1 MSEKQKKGGYAMKS
15 KKLLALI
22 IVFLII
28 AGVAGFSVY
37 EITVGSKAGKISA
50 SDAEKLI
57 NSYMD
62 SSAVTKPMKLIA
74 EKNNIKVENLEYGN
88 EKDIKVKC
96 TVTSPDVYS
105 VVSPG
110 YDSYLSSDPKKKN
123 STMFKSALDFK
134 MEFEDVLTSCIETA
148 PEKEESC
155 VITMYDIQNNFKVY
169 ADKRV
174 INAVFGGTENIIDD
188 IEKKNTYYTEGGE
201 KVKIQTENV
210 KKGFIQ
216 CLTPR
221 VDTEKPDSSTKIV
234 KIWNDIKKQY
244 YNNFI
249 VHNRWKTIF
258 RGLWITL
265 KLTLLA
271 LLIGIIIGFL
281 VAFVRCTYIKNAK
294 HGILISIVNGISQVY
309 LTVIRGTPVVVQ
321 IMIIYFVIFM
331 PLGVNKFVAAVI
343 CFGLNSGAYVA
354 EIVRGGIMS
363 VDEGQ
368 TEAGRSLGFGYMATM
383 WHIVFPQAFKAV
395 LPALANEFIVL
406 LKETSIAFYI
416 GLGDLMYAV
425 NAIRAATYSPFMPLI
440 AAALI
445 YLAMVLILSKLVGIL
460 ERRMRNSDR

>member
-1 MSEKQKKGGYAMKS
+1 MKTKKIW
-15 KKLLALI
+15 ALI
-22 IVFLII
+22 IVFIII
-28 AGVAGFSVY
+28 AGAVGFSIY
-37 EITVGSKAGKISA
+37 EINVGSKASEISVE
-50 SDAEKLI
+50 DAEKLV
-57 NSYMD
+57 NEYMD
-62 SSAVTKPMKLIA
+62 SAAITKPMKFIA
-74 EKNNIKVENLEYGN
+74 ENNNIKVEKLEYGN
-88 EKDIKVKC
+88 EKDIKLTC
-96 TVTSPDVYS
+96 TVTAPDVYS
-105 VVSPG
+105 VISPG
-110 YDSYLSSDPKKKN
+110 YDAYLSSDPKKKN

-134 MEFEDVLTSCIETA
+134 MEFEETLSSCIETA
-148 PEKEESC
+148 PEKTEKC
-155 VITMYDIQNNFKVY
+155 TLMLYDVHNKFVVY
-169 ADKRV
+169 ADDKA
-174 INAVFGGTENIIDD
+174 INSVFGGINDIKKD
-188 IEKKNTYYTEGGE
+188 IEEKNSYYAEDGTQVEI
-201 KVKIQTENV
+201 KTQNV

-216 CLTPR
+216 CITPR
-221 VDTEKPDSSTKIV
+221 LEENKPDTSTKIV

-244 YNNFI
+244 HTNF
-249 VHNRWKTIF
+249 VEHNRWKTIF
-258 RGLWITL
+258 RGLWVTL

-281 VAFVRCTYIKNAK
+281 VAFVRCTYIKNSK
-294 HGILISIVNGISQVY
+294 HGLLLSIFNGISQLY
-309 LTVIRGTPVVVQ
+309 LTVTRGTPVVVQ

-331 PLGVNKFVAAVI
+331 PLGVDKFVAAVI

-445 YLAMVLILSKLVGIL
+445 YLAMVLVLSKLVGIL
-460 ERRMRNSDR
+460 ERRLRNSDR